1 MIDDT
6 IAKIEARIRKANS
19 VPEENK
25 AELLNL
31 FSTLKS
37 EVAQLARTDEE
48 QAQSITGFTEVSM
61 HEATQEVEELRPER
75 IVQVPVGV
83 QAPQLVRGR
92 VRAQDD
98 PRRVTGNQVNQQED
112 KRR

>member
-25 AELLNL
+25 AELLDL

-37 EVAQLARTDEE
+37 EVVQLAETHEE
-48 QAQSITGFTEVSM
+48 QAQSITGFTEVST
-61 HEATQEVEELRPER
+61 HEATREDRNPELLKHSLD
-75 IVQVPVGV
+75 G
-83 QAPQLVRGR
+83 LSSS
-92 VRAQDD
+92 
-98 PRRVTGNQVNQQED
+98 VTGFEESHPKLVSIVN
-112 KRR
+112 RICTTLSNLGI

>member
-48 QAQSITGFTEVSM
+48 QAQSITGFTEVST
-61 HEATQEVEELRPER
+61 HEATREEKNPELLKHSLDGLSSSVAGFEESHPKLVQIVNR
-75 IVQVPVGV
+75 ICTTLSNLGI
-83 QAPQLVRGR
+83 
-92 VRAQDD
+92 
-98 PRRVTGNQVNQQED
+98 
-112 KRR
+112 